1 MGLAVKKITVPNL
14 TKRREAKTGQGNST
28 IHNDSGPPRTHLKPS
43 SYHHITENHMT
54 PEYTNIPTID
64 HPCHPKPIYSIQTYL
79 EALRHVDCTH
89 ILDRLSHP
97 QSTGRPLAPRAPMVQ
112 LYLLSRSPLT
122 NVPQKMD
129 ALEEWLKEDRNGLA
143 TLCGFDRISGNRTL
157 RGVFRE
163 LDELENEVSI
173 VQLQVKSLL
182 KGQRAKTTRKARG
195 KPTAIRSGRFG
206 TSAKK
211 GRKRNRHWTKAED
224 YRKFQLKGAL
234 GIMQFADMFPHEKAA
249 EEFIIDSRWPDGA
262 VECPEPDCG
271 SRDVTEP
278 PGCKRYKRR
287 TWSCRACGRRF
298 NALTCTTLQGI
309 HGSWRTILLAV
320 YLTLQFDHHTG
331 LTLACALKT
340 DERTHAHHTALE
352 LKHRI
357 YQAMEEELPP
367 FSGTCQADDTL
378 IGNVNATPILV
389 IACKENESGAVKA
402 KVIIGEMELAK
413 SIPFFEYATTDKAM
427 LLTDET
433 DKYPF
438 GLRVRLTV
446 NHSEHEYVRR
456 DDVYHV
462 LVTTNAVESFWA
474 TLKALLRAHHAV
486 TLRHLY
492 LYVAAAAWHISH
504 LGESTV
510 DQMRA
515 LIHNSHSALV
525 RPASE
530 KPEDMPDLQ
539 LKLQKPKRDRKAV
552 SGREH
557 HPKERPPKNGRQLKF
572 NLPRAEA
579 PCTPGR
585 RSARRRRRQ

>member
-1 MGLAVKKITVPNL
+1 
-14 TKRREAKTGQGNST
+14 
-28 IHNDSGPPRTHLKPS
+28 
-43 SYHHITENHMT
+43 MT
-54 PEYTNIPTID
+54 PEHRDIPTID
-64 HPCHPKPIYSIQTYL
+64 LPCHPKPIYSIQTYL
-79 EALRHVDCTH
+79 EALRQVDCAQ
-89 ILDRLSHP
+89 ILDHLSQP

-122 NVPQKMD
+122 NVPKKMD

-143 TLCGFDRISGNRTL
+143 TLCGFDHISGNRTL

-163 LDELENEVSI
+163 LDELDNEVAI
-173 VQLQVKSLL
+173 VQLQVKRLL
-182 KGQRAKTTRKARG
+182 KGQRAKTTRKALG
-195 KPTAIRSGRFG
+195 KPTAIRSGRFRTCAKHPQG
-206 TSAKK
+206 CTRKK

-224 YRKFQLKGAL
+224 YRKLQLEGAL
-234 GIMQFADMFPHEKAA
+234 GIMQFVDMFPDDKAA
-249 EEFIIDSRWPDGA
+249 EEFIVDSRWPDGA

-271 SRDVTEP
+271 SRDVTESQ
-278 PGCKRYKRR
+278 GCKRYKRR

-298 NALTCTTLQGI
+298 NALTCTTLKGI

-331 LTLACALKT
+331 LSLAFALKT
-340 DERTHAHHTALE
+340 DHHTHAHHTALD

-378 IGNVNATPILV
+378 IGNVNTTPILV
-389 IACKENESGAVKA
+389 IACKENESGGVKA

-413 SIPFFEYATTDKAM
+413 SIPFFESATTVEAM

-433 DKYPF
+433 DKYPVD
-438 GLRVRLTV
+438 LRVRLTV
-446 NHSEHEYVRR
+446 NHEKEYVRW

-515 LIHNSHSALV
+515 LIHNSHSAWV

-530 KPEDMPDLQ
+530 KPEDMLALQ

-552 SGREH
+552 SGRE
-557 HPKERPPKNGRQLKF
+557 RPPRNGRQLEF
-572 NLPRAEA
+572 NLPEAEA

-585 RSARRRRRQ
+585 RAARRRRRK